1 MGSGMAIETIVCFQY
16 EVTKMEKL
24 EHKEMYC
31 RAREE
36 LLFYQNRVPT
46 ESSILSRQYVK
57 EKLLAMEN
65 VDDYWVF
72 DNH

>member
-1 MGSGMAIETIVCFQY
+1 MMLNKKVDEKILDRAI
-16 EVTKMEKL
+16 
-24 EHKEMYC
+24 EMYC

-65 VDDYWVF
+65 VEDYWVF
-72 DNH
+72 DND